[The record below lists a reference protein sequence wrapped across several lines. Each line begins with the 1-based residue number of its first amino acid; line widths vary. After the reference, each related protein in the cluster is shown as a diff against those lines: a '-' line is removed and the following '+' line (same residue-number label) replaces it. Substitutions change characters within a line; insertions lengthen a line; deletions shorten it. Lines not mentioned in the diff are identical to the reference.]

1 MSEFDAVQSLRD
13 AGLLPDT
20 PESHLEEGHKGG
32 VALEVLSTLTE
43 SEVAVLRSIRERMDA
58 SADSQEVM
66 AHSNTIGN
74 GFW

>member
-1 MSEFDAVQSLRD
+1 MSEFDPVRSLKD

-58 SADSQEVM
+58 AAAGQEVL
-66 AHSNTIGN
+66 AHSNTTGG